1 MSASPALPSALPS
14 ALHAE
19 LAAAGLAPERVLASV
34 VDAVA
39 EDLPGE
45 DVTSAATLDPARQA
59 WADLVARADGVVAG
73 LAVAEVVF
81 RHVVGPAVEV
91 KRQAADGDRVARGDV
106 LLSVHGP
113 VPALLT
119 AERTALNFLCHLSGV
134 ATATARWVDA
144 LAGTDARV
152 RDTRK
157 TTPGLRALEKY
168 AVRCGGGVNHRATLS
183 DMALVKD
190 NHVLAAGGVVPAYDA
205 VRARYPGLPV
215 QVEVTTLDQL
225 GELLDAGAPEIL
237 LDNMTTAQMAEAVR
251 VTAGRA
257 RLEASGGLTLARAR
271 EVAETG
277 VDYIAVGALTHS
289 APVLDIA
296 MDLRP

>member
-1 MSASPALPSALPS
+1 MTTTSPSALPP
-14 ALHAE
+14 ALRAE
-19 LAAAGLAPERVLASV
+19 LEAAGLDPERVLAAV

-45 DVTSAATLDPARQA
+45 DVTSAATLDPSQQA
-59 WADLVARADGVVAG
+59 WADLVARGDGVVAG

-81 RHVVGPAVEV
+81 RHVVGPQVEV
-91 KRQAADGDRVARGDV
+91 KRQAADGDRVTRDDV

-144 LAGTDARV
+144 LAGTGARV

-157 TTPGLRALEKY
+157 TTPGFRALEKY

-225 GELLDAGAPEIL
+225 RELLDAGAPEIL
-237 LDNMTTAQMAEAVR
+237 LDNMTTVQMAEAVQI
-251 VTAGRA
+251 AGGRA

>member
-1 MSASPALPSALPS
+1 MTTTSPSALPP
-14 ALHAE
+14 ALRAE
-19 LAAAGLAPERVLASV
+19 LEAAGLDPERVLAAV

-45 DVTSAATLDPARQA
+45 DVTSAATLDPSQQA
-59 WADLVARADGVVAG
+59 WADLVARGDGVVAG

-81 RHVVGPAVEV
+81 RHVVGPQVEV
-91 KRQAADGDRVARGDV
+91 KRQAADGDRVTRDDV

-144 LAGTDARV
+144 LAGTGARV

-157 TTPGLRALEKY
+157 TTPGFRALEKY

-225 GELLDAGAPEIL
+225 RELLDAGAPEIL
-237 LDNMTTAQMAEAVR
+237 LDNMTTAQMAEAVQI
-251 VTAGRA
+251 AGGRA

-271 EVAETG
+271 EVAGTG

>member
-1 MSASPALPSALPS
+1 MTATLPSALPP

-19 LAAAGLAPERVLASV
+19 LEAAGLDPQRVLAAV
-34 VDAVA
+34 VDAVT

-45 DVTSAATLDPARQA
+45 DVTSAATLDPSQQA
-59 WADLVARADGVVAG
+59 WADLVARGDGVVAG

-81 RHVVGPAVEV
+81 RHVVGPQVEV
-91 KRQAADGDRVARGDV
+91 KRQAADGDRVTRDDV
-106 LLSVHGP
+106 LLSVRGP

-144 LAGTDARV
+144 LAGTGTRV

-157 TTPGLRALEKY
+157 TTPGFRALEKY

-225 GELLDAGAPEIL
+225 RELLDVGAPEIL
-237 LDNMTTAQMAEAVR
+237 LDNMTTAQMAEAVQI
-251 VTAGRA
+251 AGGRA
-257 RLEASGGLTLARAR
+257 RLEASGGLTLARAA
-271 EVAETG
+271 EVAGTG